1 MCSVQKREDRHIH
14 PTSHSPGDPVLD
26 HCAPFRILYTRLGPL
41 RTLWS
46 FFLHPDQDMGYITG
60 DDSMVGVI
68 RIDIDRKGTCLRI
81 ASPTQTLYKH
91 GGWPGRRMANDCTSR
106 TLSSGAVRDGVAVVL
121 WRRASTKYI

>member
-1 MCSVQKREDRHIH
+1 
-14 PTSHSPGDPVLD
+14 
-26 HCAPFRILYTRLGPL
+26 
-41 RTLWS
+41 
-46 FFLHPDQDMGYITG
+46 MGYITG

-106 TLSSGAVRDGVAVVL
+106 TLSSGAVRDGVPVRSSTMEESEYEIHLDSGKGKPSNEAPWPVLSFRAPYTVYPVHSTHKKREIEPIIVVM
-121 WRRASTKYI
+121 AGPE